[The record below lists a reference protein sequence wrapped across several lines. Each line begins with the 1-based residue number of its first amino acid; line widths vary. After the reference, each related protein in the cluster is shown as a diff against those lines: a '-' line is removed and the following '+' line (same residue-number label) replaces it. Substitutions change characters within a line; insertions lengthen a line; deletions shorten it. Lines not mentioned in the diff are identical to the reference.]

1 MWLWKKIYEINNIKL
16 EDAVFVETEEITTQL
31 KISRNDYINEA
42 VHIYNTLNKRR
53 ILKKQ
58 LAKESI
64 LTSKVSIELLRE
76 FEKLMDEYEAI
87 WFCLADLNPSI
98 GTEPGKKRP
107 VVIVQTDLLNETHL
121 STLICPITSN
131 VQQEIELLRV
141 HLKKGQLDKLSDVL
155 VDQLRA
161 IDNKRFISKLGKL
174 NREQIQQ
181 LKSNLKIVLDQ

>member
-1 MWLWKKIYEINNIKL
+1 MDIKQF
-16 EDAVFVETEEITTQL
+16 D
-31 KISRNDYINEA
+31 
-42 VHIYNTLNKRR
+42 
-53 ILKKQ
+53 
-58 LAKESI
+58 
-64 LTSKVSIELLRE
+64 
-76 FEKLMDEYEAI
+76 I
-87 WFCLADLNPSI
+87 WLADLNPII

-161 IDNKRFISKLGKL
+161 IDNKRFISKLGQL
-174 NREQIQQ
+174 NRDQIQQ
-181 LKSNLKIVLDQ
+181 LKSNLKIVLDL